1 MMTMPLKFN
10 RMEFAGSLGD
20 LGTLLP
26 LAVGMIL
33 INGLHPDGVFFCIGV
48 FYILSGLFFGVTTPV
63 QPMKVIGAYAVAT
76 SLSASQIM
84 AASLLM
90 AILLVIIGVS
100 GVIDWLARRIPKA
113 VIRGIQFSTGLLLM
127 AQGVKCMVGTSSLQL
142 LEKSVEPYL
151 RFQSIGPVAIGIPL
165 GIVGVA
171 LTLFL
176 LNNRKLPASLAVI
189 GLGLFVGIVIG
200 THQGFESF
208 GIQVGLTP
216 LLPFGLPD
224 KLDFTFV
231 FFALVLPQT
240 PMTVGNAVLANADL
254 ANTYFGAEA
263 RRVTGKALCISMALA
278 NAMAFLFGGIPMC
291 HGAGGLAAHYRF
303 GARTA
308 GSNLMIGG
316 LMLLAALLF
325 SDHLMA
331 LFHLIPFA
339 VLGVLLLFAGGQ
351 LALTI
356 IDLETRSELFVC
368 VVMLGV
374 TLATNL
380 AYAFCAGLLLFWIIR
395 RQNLDV

>member
-1 MMTMPLKFN
+1 MTMPLKFN

-26 LAVGMIL
+26 LAMGMIL
-33 INGLHPDGVFFCIGV
+33 INGLHPSGVFFCIGL

-76 SLSASQIM
+76 SISASQIM

-90 AILLVIIGVS
+90 AILLMIIGLS
-100 GVIDWLARRIPKA
+100 GAIDWLARRIPKA
-113 VIRGIQFSTGLLLM
+113 IIRGIQFSTGMLLM
-127 AQGVKCMVGTSSLQL
+127 TKGIECMVGTSSLQL
-142 LEKSVEPYL
+142 LEQSVEPYL
-151 RFQSIGPVAIGIPL
+151 RFQSIGPVAIGIPV
-165 GIVGVA
+165 GVVGVA
-171 LTLFL
+171 VTLFL

-189 GLGLFVGIVIG
+189 GLGLLVGIAIG

-224 KLDFTFV
+224 RLDFAFV
-231 FFALVLPQT
+231 LFALVLPQA

-254 ANTYFGAEA
+254 ANTYFGPDAK
-263 RRVTGKALCISMALA
+263 RVTAKALCISMALA
-278 NAMAFLFGGIPMC
+278 NVLAFLFGGIPMC

-316 LMLLAALLF
+316 LMLLATLLF
-325 SDHLMA
+325 SNHLMA

-356 IDLETRSELFVC
+356 IDLETRGELFVS

-380 AYAFCAGLLLFWIIR
+380 AYGFCAGLLLFWIIR
-395 RQNLDV
+395 RRNLDV

>member
-1 MMTMPLKFN
+1 MPLKFN

-33 INGLHPDGVFFCIGV
+33 INGLLPGGVFFCIGL
-48 FYILSGLFFGVTTPV
+48 FYLLSGLFFGVTTPV
-63 QPMKVIGAYAVAT
+63 QPMKVIGAYAVAA

-90 AILLVIIGVS
+90 ALLLMIIGVT
-100 GVIDWLARRIPKA
+100 GAVEWLAKHIPKA
-113 VIRGIQFSTGLLLM
+113 VIRGIQFATGLLLM
-127 AQGVKCMVGTSSLQL
+127 TKGIQCMVGTSSLQL
-142 LEKSVEPYL
+142 LEKSAEPYL

-165 GIVGVA
+165 GIAGVV
-171 LTLFL
+171 LTLLL
-176 LNNRKLPASLAVI
+176 LNNRTVPASMAVI
-189 GLGLFVGIVIG
+189 GLGLVTGIAVG
-200 THQGFESF
+200 THQGFEGF
-208 GIQVGLTP
+208 GIQLGLTP
-216 LLPFGLPD
+216 LLPYGLPAR
-224 KLDFTFV
+224 LDFTFA

-254 ANTYFGAEA
+254 AKTYFGAEA
-263 RRVTGKALCISMALA
+263 GRVTAKALCISMALA
-278 NAMAFLFGGIPMC
+278 NVLAFLFGGIPMC

-316 LMLLAALLF
+316 LMLFAAVLF

-356 IDLETRSELFVC
+356 IDLETRSELFVS
-368 VVMLGV
+368 VVMLAV

-380 AYAFCAGLLLFWIIR
+380 AYGFCAGLVLFWIIR
-395 RQNLDV
+395 RLRLNI

>member
-1 MMTMPLKFN
+1 
-10 RMEFAGSLGD
+10 
-20 LGTLLP
+20 
-26 LAVGMIL
+26 
-33 INGLHPDGVFFCIGV
+33 
-48 FYILSGLFFGVTTPV
+48 
-63 QPMKVIGAYAVAT
+63 
-76 SLSASQIM
+76 
-84 AASLLM
+84 
-90 AILLVIIGVS
+90 
-100 GVIDWLARRIPKA
+100 
-113 VIRGIQFSTGLLLM
+113 
-127 AQGVKCMVGTSSLQL
+127 
-142 LEKSVEPYL
+142 
-151 RFQSIGPVAIGIPL
+151 
-165 GIVGVA
+165 
-171 LTLFL
+171 

-380 AYAFCAGLLLFWIIR
+380 AYGFCAGLLLFWIIR

>member
-1 MMTMPLKFN
+1 MTMPLKFN

-26 LAVGMIL
+26 LALGMIL
-33 INGLHPDGVFFCIGV
+33 INGLHPNGVFFCIGV
-48 FYILSGLFFGVTTPV
+48 FYVLSGLFFGVTTPV
-63 QPMKVIGAYAVAT
+63 QPMKVIGAYAIAT
-76 SLSASQIM
+76 SLSAPQIM

-90 AILLVIIGVS
+90 AILLMSIGIS
-100 GVIDWLARRIPKA
+100 GAIDWLARRIPKA

-127 AQGVKCMVGTSSLQL
+127 AQGVKCMVGKSTLQL
-142 LEKSVEPYL
+142 LEQSVEPYL
-151 RFQSIGPVAIGIPL
+151 RFQSIGPVAIGVPL
-165 GIVGVA
+165 GILGVA

-189 GLGLFVGIVIG
+189 GLGFLVGMVIG

-208 GIQVGLTP
+208 GIQVGLAP

-224 KLDFTFV
+224 RLDFTFA
-231 FFALVLPQT
+231 FFALVLPQA

-254 ANTYFGAEA
+254 ANTYFGPEA

-278 NAMAFLFGGIPMC
+278 NVMAFIFGGIPMC

-356 IDLETRSELFVC
+356 MDLETRSEFFVS

-395 RQNLDV
+395 RQNLEV

>member
-1 MMTMPLKFN
+1 
-10 RMEFAGSLGD
+10 MEFAGSLGD

-26 LAVGMIL
+26 LAMGMIL
-33 INGLHPDGVFFCIGV
+33 INGLHPGGVFFCIGV

-63 QPMKVIGAYAVAT
+63 QPMKVIGAYAIAT

-90 AILLVIIGVS
+90 AILLAVIGVS

-113 VIRGIQFSTGLLLM
+113 IIRGIQLSTGLLLM
-127 AQGVKCMVGTSSLQL
+127 TKGIKCMVGTSSLQL

-151 RFQSIGPVAIGIPL
+151 RFQAVGPVAIGIPL
-165 GIVGVA
+165 GVLGVA

-189 GLGLFVGIVIG
+189 GLGLLVGIAIG
-200 THQGFESF
+200 RHQGFESF
-208 GIQVGLTP
+208 GIRVGLTP
-216 LLPFGLPD
+216 LLPFGFPD
-224 KLDFTFV
+224 KLDFTFA

-254 ANTYFGAEA
+254 ANTYFGPEA

-278 NAMAFLFGGIPMC
+278 NVMAFLFGGIPMC

-356 IDLETRSELFVC
+356 TDLETRSELFVS

-395 RQNLDV
+395 RQNLEV

>member
-1 MMTMPLKFN
+1 
-10 RMEFAGSLGD
+10 MEFAGSLGD

-26 LAVGMIL
+26 LAMGMIL
-33 INGLHPDGVFFCIGV
+33 INGLHPSGVFFCIGV
-48 FYILSGLFFGVTTPV
+48 FYIVSGLFFGVTTSV
-63 QPMKVIGAYAVAT
+63 QPMKVIGAYAIAT

-84 AASLLM
+84 AAGLLM
-90 AILLVIIGVS
+90 AVVLMIIGIS
-100 GVIDWLARRIPKA
+100 GAIDWLAGRIPKA

-127 AQGVKCMVGTSSLQL
+127 TKGVKCMVGTSSLQL
-142 LEKSVEPYL
+142 LEQHVEPYL
-151 RFQSIGPVAIGIPL
+151 RFQSIGPVAIGVPL
-165 GIVGVA
+165 GVLGVA
-171 LTLFL
+171 VTLLL
-176 LNNRKLPASLAVI
+176 LNNRKLPASLTVI
-189 GLGLFVGIVIG
+189 GLGLLIGIVIG

-224 KLDFTFV
+224 RLDFTFAS
-231 FFALVLPQT
+231 FALVLPQA
-240 PMTVGNAVLANADL
+240 PMTIGNAVLANADL
-254 ANTYFGAEA
+254 ANTYFGSDAK
-263 RRVTGKALCISMALA
+263 RVTGKALCISMSLA

-316 LMLLAALLF
+316 VILLAALLF

-331 LFHLIPFA
+331 LFYLIPFA

-356 IDLETRSELFVC
+356 MDLETRSDLFVS
-368 VVMLGV
+368 VVMLCV

-380 AYAFCAGLLLFWIIR
+380 AFGFCAGLLVYWIIR
-395 RQNLDV
+395 RQDLDV